1 MSTNGSSPGAASLVT
16 ARGFA
21 AGELENLCLAWC
33 QVYPRAWKDFY
44 RRATHTANKRKV
56 RRDEGGAL

>member
-21 AGELENLCLAWC
+21 AGELENLVSLGA
-33 QVYPRAWKDFY
+33 KS
-44 RRATHTANKRKV
+44 T
-56 RRDEGGAL
+56 EGHGRISTEKLPTQLIKEK